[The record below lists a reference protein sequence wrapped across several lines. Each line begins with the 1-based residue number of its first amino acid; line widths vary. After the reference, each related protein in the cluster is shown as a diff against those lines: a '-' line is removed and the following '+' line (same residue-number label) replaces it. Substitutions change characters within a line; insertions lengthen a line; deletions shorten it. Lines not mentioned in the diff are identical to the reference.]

1 MAHHHEPE
9 ENLSHEEI
17 MYRYYVTRGSD
28 FTKIDLFLSAKNHYA
43 FALKYK
49 PGDPFCLQRIEECS
63 QQIKKDRVKVL
74 AIVPIVLAVIAAVV
88 FANI

>member
-17 MYRYYVTRGSD
+17 MYRYYITRGSD

-43 FALKYK
+43 LALNFKPGDSFALK
-49 PGDPFCLQRIEECS
+49 RIEECTA
-63 QQIKKDRVKVL
+63 QIKSDRVKVL
-74 AIVPIVLAVIAAVV
+74 VVLPFLFALIAAVV
-88 FANI
+88 IANM